1 MFSVIFPGQGSQT
14 VGMAKEFYDK
24 YPLVKDIF
32 SRADKALGY
41 SISKIILDGPT
52 TEINLTENTQP
63 AIFVVSYSIF
73 SVIKK
78 IFQVDLNK
86 AKYFAGHSL
95 GEYSA
100 LACADGINFEDTVC
114 LLNQRGKSMQTAVPV
129 GVGSMIAILGKD
141 IKEIEKILSE
151 NVQFKNCQIANDNC
165 PGQIVVS
172 GQKSALAKVVE
183 LSGAHGIKRALPLNV
198 SAPFH
203 SSMMAEAAA
212 RMKAVL
218 DDIPFRNATVSVVP
232 NVSAQPETDG
242 TILKKLLIAQITG
255 RVRWTDTIRLLDGK
269 GVTQAIE
276 IGAGKVL
283 SGLVKRIT
291 DKIDC
296 ISLCAPQE
304 IEDFV
309 VQK

>member
-165 PGQIVVS
+165 PGQLVVS
-172 GQKSALAKVVE
+172 GDAQGINALSKFLKDNLIKS
-183 LSGAHGIKRALPLNV
+183 ITLPV

-203 SSMMAEAAA
+203 CHMMKKSTEI
-212 RMKAVL
+212 MTNHLNDTK
-218 DDIPFRNATVSVVP
+218 FRTPLP
-232 NVSAQPETDG
+232 NIISNVTAKDENNPEE
-242 TILKKLLIAQITG
+242 IKKLLIRQIEG
-255 RVRWTDTIRLLDGK
+255 KVRWRESVEFMIK
-269 GVTQAIE
+269 NNVSKFIE
-276 IGAGKVL
+276 IGPGKIL
-283 SGLVKRIT
+283 TGLVKRINKNVKT
-291 DKIDC
+291 VNINSINDITNY
-296 ISLCAPQE
+296 INQ
-304 IEDFV
+304 
-309 VQK
+309 